1 MFYKNILF
9 FFLIML
15 FSCTGYET
23 NKEKKFY
30 TKKPKFSTEGFTIIY
45 AETLFDEKIVN
56 NKLDDRS
63 LLIFQKN
70 LKKGTTVKITNLI
83 NSKSIVAKVSKKTK
97 YPSFFNSVVSSRIAI
112 ELEIDPSEPYI
123 EIREI
128 PKNSMFVAGKSKTFE
143 EEKTVADSVPV
154 DDIKIKDL
162 SKKKNIKKKEKAK
175 KEFNYI
181 IKVADFYY
189 ESSANSMLDRI
200 KKETSIKKPKIA
212 VITNTE
218 YRVFLGPFKNLSTL
232 KEDFNAISTLQ
243 FDNIEIIKK

>member
-1 MFYKNILF
+1 M
-9 FFLIML
+9 
-15 FSCTGYET
+15 
-23 NKEKKFY
+23 
-30 TKKPKFSTEGFTIIY
+30 
-45 AETLFDEKIVN
+45 
-56 NKLDDRS
+56 
-63 LLIFQKN
+63 
-70 LKKGTTVKITNLI
+70 KKGTTVKITNLI

-97 YPSFFNSVVSSRIAI
+97 YPSFFNSVVSPRIAI

-162 SKKKNIKKKEKAK
+162 SKKKDIKKKEKAK
-175 KEFNYI
+175 KEFRRFNYI
-181 IKVADFYY
+181 IKIADFYY
-189 ESSANSMLDRI
+189 ESSANNMLDRI
-200 KKETSIKKPKIA
+200 KKETSIKKPKITM
-212 VITNTE
+212 ISNTE